1 MENLASEV
9 RKQFVLLY
17 SNNNFLENFHK
28 KFIRDIEYLIKIHK
42 EDNSNWYVNNEL
54 KNKTDKIYLPT
65 QPEMGKLEL
74 KQI

>member
-42 EDNSNWYVNNEL
+42 EDNSN
-54 KNKTDKIYLPT
+54 
-65 QPEMGKLEL
+65 
-74 KQI
+74 